1 MWDYTSESIFFGLN
15 GSMKDIVF
23 TDLDGSLL
31 DASTYSYRE
40 ALDTLNLLGSRQ
52 IPLIFCSTKTRFEQ
66 EVYREALAI
75 TAPFIVENGGAIF
88 VPDGYF
94 PFTFEHDKTI
104 DNYRVIELG
113 MPYARIRQ
121 LLKETG
127 YQIKGFGDMSVEE
140 IDAVTGLDLE
150 MAALAMQREY
160 SETLLLEGRDE
171 EIKQVLEVIQGV
183 GLAWM
188 HGGRFYSVTGGNDKG
203 EACQIL
209 LELLRK
215 KFTEIR
221 TIGIGDSANDL
232 PMLKTVDIPV
242 LVQKEG
248 RYWEDMELPGLVKV
262 KGVGPQGWRR
272 AILSVF

>member
-1 MWDYTSESIFFGLN
+1 
-15 GSMKDIVF
+15 MKDIVF

-31 DASTYSYRE
+31 DASSYSYIE
-40 ALDTLNLLGSRQ
+40 ALDALNLLDSRQ
-52 IPLIFCSTKTRFEQ
+52 IPLIFCSAKTRFEQ

-88 VPDGYF
+88 VPEGYL
-94 PFTFEHDKTI
+94 PFAFHHDKTI

-127 YQIKGFGDMSVEE
+127 YHIKGFGDMTVREV
-140 IDAVTGLDLE
+140 AAATGLGLV
-150 MAALAMQREY
+150 MAALARQREY
-160 SETLLLEGRDE
+160 DETLVLEGDDD
-171 EIKQVLEVIQGV
+171 EIKQVLEAIRRV
-183 GLAWM
+183 GLTWM
-188 HGGRFYSVTGGNDKG
+188 HGGRFYNVTGGNDKG

-209 LELLRK
+209 IELLRK

-221 TIGIGDSANDL
+221 TIGIGDSVNDL

-248 RYWEDMELPGLVKV
+248 RCWEDMELPGLVKV
-262 KGVGPQGWRR
+262 EGVGPQGWRE
-272 AILSVF
+272 AILSIFEG